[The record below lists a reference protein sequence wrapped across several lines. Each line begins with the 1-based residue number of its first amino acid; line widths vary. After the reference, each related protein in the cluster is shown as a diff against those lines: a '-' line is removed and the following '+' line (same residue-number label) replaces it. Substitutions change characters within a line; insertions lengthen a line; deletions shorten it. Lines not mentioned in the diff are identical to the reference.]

1 MLKHIPGWGLVVIF
15 LVSCGG
21 GCQSTSSGPPSD
33 PLFVSR
39 KPILS
44 RSDGKTGVAYV
55 TPDAPADGVTP
66 TSLTVR
72 GQMP

>member
-1 MLKHIPGWGLVVIF
+1 MFKRMDLWTIVATC
-15 LVSCGG
+15 LVSCAS
-21 GCQSTSSGPPSD
+21 GCQSASSGPPSD

-39 KPILS
+39 KPTLS
-44 RSDGKTGVAYV
+44 RSDSKAGVAYV
-55 TPDAPADGVTP
+55 APAAPADGVTP